1 MRLVLPGSRAD
12 APGGED
18 NGLQREWR
26 NGESV
31 RGVKE
36 GGSQEVNGYVGVQA
50 ARVTHSLSVITCHVR
65 HNYISR
71 RDYCR
76 IYTPPRQQ

>member
-1 MRLVLPGSRAD
+1 MRLVLPGTRAD

-18 NGLQREWR
+18 NGLQREWMR
-26 NGESV
+26 GGEGNTSV
-31 RGVKE
+31 CGPP
-36 GGSQEVNGYVGVQA
+36 
-50 ARVTHSLSVITCHVR
+50 RVTHGLSVITCHVR

-76 IYTPPRQQ
+76 IYTSGPAS

>member
-26 NGESV
+26 NRESA
-31 RGVKE
+31 REEGGREGVK
-36 GGSQEVNGYVGVQA
+36 
-50 ARVTHSLSVITCHVR
+50 R
-65 HNYISR
+65 
-71 RDYCR
+71 
-76 IYTPPRQQ
+76 

>member
-26 NGESV
+26 GRLGGKGYDSVGPQESH
-31 RGVKE
+31 
-36 GGSQEVNGYVGVQA
+36 A
-50 ARVTHSLSVITCHVR
+50 AYL
-65 HNYISR
+65 
-71 RDYCR
+71 
-76 IYTPPRQQ
+76 

>member
-1 MRLVLPGSRAD
+1 MHREEKITASR
-12 APGGED
+12 E
-18 NGLQREWR
+18 
-26 NGESV
+26 NGETERERRERGREG
-31 RGVKE
+31 RGV
-36 GGSQEVNGYVGVQA
+36 QEVNGYVGVRA